1 MVHILRVALSYNS
14 RRVER
19 VEIDLLCVLN
29 NITKREKLDRYV
41 GGPKPTDPTHGTLGI
56 KGFEFI

>member
-1 MVHILRVALSYNS
+1 MSYNS